1 MSFPITRLRRLR
13 RTETLRGMVRE
24 TRLAREDLVQALF
37 VVEGTGRREPVASMP
52 GVNRYSVDQ
61 VVLEAKRIADLGI
74 PAVILFGV
82 PAEKDARGS
91 GADRADGIVQRA
103 TRAIAD
109 AVPSLCV
116 ITDVCL
122 CEYTSHGHCGLLT
135 GPAGHQEVDNDPSLE
150 RLASTAVSHAR
161 AGASIVAPSD
171 MMDGRVAAIRRAL
184 DANGFEQVSILA
196 YSAKYASAFYGPFR
210 DAAESA
216 PEFGDRRGYQMDP
229 ANRREALREMRLDLE
244 EGADMLMVKPALAYL
259 DILAD
264 ARRTFDVP
272 LAAYHVSGEYS
283 MIKAAAERGWI
294 DGDRAMEESL
304 VSIKR
309 AGADLILTYAAME
322 LAERL

>member
-1 MSFPITRLRRLR
+1 MSFPITRMRRLR
-13 RTETLRGMVRE
+13 RNETLRSMVRE
-24 TRLAREDLVQALF
+24 TRLAPADLVQPLF
-37 VVEGTGRREPVASMP
+37 VVEGTGRRDAVASMP
-52 GVNRYSVDQ
+52 GVHRYSVDQ

-82 PAEKDARGS
+82 PAQKDARGS
-91 GADRADGIVQRA
+91 GADHADGIVQRA
-103 TRAIAD
+103 TRAIAE
-109 AVPSLCV
+109 AVPALCV

-122 CEYTSHGHCGLLT
+122 CEYTSHGHCGLLD
-135 GPAGHQEVDNDPSLE
+135 GEQVDNDPSLE

-184 DANGFEQVSILA
+184 DANGFEDVAILA
-196 YSAKYASAFYGPFR
+196 YAAKYASAFYGPFR

-229 ANRREALREMRLDLE
+229 PNRREALREMRLDLE
-244 EGADMLMVKPALAYL
+244 EGADMLMVKPALPYL

-264 ARRTFDVP
+264 ARRSFDVP
-272 LAAYHVSGEYS
+272 IAAYHVSGEYS
-283 MIKAAAERGWI
+283 MIQAAAERGWI
-294 DGDRAMEESL
+294 DGPRAMEEAV

-309 AGADLILTYAAME
+309 AGADLILTYAAMD
-322 LAERL
+322 LAARL

>member
-1 MSFPITRLRRLR
+1 
-13 RTETLRGMVRE
+13 MVRE
-24 TRLAREDLVQALF
+24 TRLSRADLVQPLF

-52 GVNRYSVDQ
+52 GVHRYSVDQ

-74 PAVILFGV
+74 PALILFGV
-82 PAEKDARGS
+82 PSEKDARGS
-91 GADRADGIVQRA
+91 GADREDGIVQRA
-103 TRAIAD
+103 TRAIAT

-122 CEYTSHGHCGLLT
+122 CEYTQHGHCGVL
-135 GPAGHQEVDNDPSLE
+135 AGEEVDNDASLE

-171 MMDGRVAAIRRAL
+171 MMDGRVAAIRSAL
-184 DANGFEQVSILA
+184 DANGFEQVAILA
-196 YSAKYASAFYGPFR
+196 YAAKYASAFYGPFR

-229 ANRREALREMRLDLE
+229 PNRREALREMRLDLE
-244 EGADMLMVKPALAYL
+244 EGADMLMVKPALPYL
-259 DILAD
+259 DVLAD

-272 LAAYHVSGEYS
+272 IAAYHVSGEYS
-283 MIKAAAERGWI
+283 MIKAAAERGFL
-294 DGDRAMEESL
+294 DGDRAMEEAL

-322 LAERL
+322 LAPRL

>member
-1 MSFPITRLRRLR
+1 MSFPITRMRRLR
-13 RTETLRGMVRE
+13 RTEALRGMVRE

-37 VVEGTGRREPVASMP
+37 VVEGAGRREPVASMP

-74 PAVILFGV
+74 PALILFGV

-91 GADRADGIVQRA
+91 GADHPDGIVQRA

-122 CEYTSHGHCGLLT
+122 CEYTAHGHCGVLD
-135 GPAGHQEVDNDPSLE
+135 GHEVDNDPSLE

-184 DANGFEQVSILA
+184 DANGFEQVAILA

-229 ANRREALREMRLDLE
+229 SNRREALREMRLDLE

-283 MIKAAAERGWI
+283 MIKAAAERGFL

-322 LAERL
+322 IAERL

>member
-1 MSFPITRLRRLR
+1 MSFPITRMRRLR
-13 RTETLRGMVRE
+13 RTETLRSMVRE
-24 TRLAREDLVQALF
+24 TRLSRADLVQPLF

-52 GVNRYSVDQ
+52 GVHRYSVDQ

-74 PAVILFGV
+74 PALILFGV
-82 PAEKDARGS
+82 PSEKDARGS
-91 GADRADGIVQRA
+91 GADHEDGIVQRA
-103 TRAIAD
+103 TRAIAT

-122 CEYTSHGHCGLLT
+122 CEYTQHGHCGVL
-135 GPAGHQEVDNDPSLE
+135 AGEEVDNDASLE

-171 MMDGRVAAIRRAL
+171 MMDGRVAAIRSAL
-184 DANGFEQVSILA
+184 DANGFEQVAILA
-196 YSAKYASAFYGPFR
+196 YAAKYASAFYGPFR

-229 ANRREALREMRLDLE
+229 PNRREALREMRLDLE
-244 EGADMLMVKPALAYL
+244 EGADMLMVKPALPYL
-259 DILAD
+259 DVLAD

-272 LAAYHVSGEYS
+272 IAAYHVSGEYS
-283 MIKAAAERGWI
+283 MIKAAAERGFL
-294 DGDRAMEESL
+294 DGDRAMEEAL

-322 LAERL
+322 LAPRL

>member
-1 MSFPITRLRRLR
+1 MSFPITRMRRLR
-13 RTETLRGMVRE
+13 RTETLRSMVRE
-24 TRLAREDLVQALF
+24 TRLSRADLVQPLF

-52 GVNRYSVDQ
+52 GVHRYSVDQ

-74 PAVILFGV
+74 PALILFGV
-82 PAEKDARGS
+82 PSEKDARGS
-91 GADRADGIVQRA
+91 GADHEDGIVQRA
-103 TRAIAD
+103 TRAIAT

-122 CEYTSHGHCGLLT
+122 CEYTQHGHCGVL
-135 GPAGHQEVDNDPSLE
+135 AGEEVDNDASLE

-171 MMDGRVAAIRRAL
+171 MMDGRVAAIRSAL
-184 DANGFEQVSILA
+184 DANGFEQVAILA
-196 YSAKYASAFYGPFR
+196 YAAKYASAFYGPFR

-229 ANRREALREMRLDLE
+229 PNRREALREMRLDLE
-244 EGADMLMVKPALAYL
+244 EGADMLMVKPALPYL
-259 DILAD
+259 DVLAD

-272 LAAYHVSGEYS
+272 IAAYHVSGEYS
-283 MIKAAAERGWI
+283 MIKAAAERGFL
-294 DGDRAMEESL
+294 DGDRAMEEAL

-309 AGADLILTYAAME
+309 AGADLILTYFARDIGRE
-322 LAERL
+322 GF